1 MTDRIKVNQVLSQVE
16 TDTTPQ
22 IKVTQALSQVETDSP
37 PLIKVTQL
45 LAQVEVLI
53 LDIAVVGSG
62 GVQIDGTGPTFFTGP
77 VVPPVTWTVVQ
88 IVGSGGVAVSGAG
101 VIGTVGIIVT
111 PPSWTTVQIIGSG
124 GVQVSGAGVV
134 SAIGIGV
141 PPTIWT
147 SAEVI
152 GSGGVVVDGT
162 GSPSFIELLVNAVIA
177 HGGVEVGGQGVA
189 GFVGVTAP
197 TVTAFIASGGVQVG
211 GSGAPQFVQPISPTI
226 YAVVASG
233 GVEVGYYRLQ
243 VAGFIDPAT
252 LVSAVIA
259 SGGVVISGDAVVAL
273 DQPEV
278 FAVTTSGVQ
287 VQISGAGGFA
297 LISPAVFAVIGS
309 GGVIVGTLAEA
320 VEAYGT
326 WVLTGNKFSASVYSG
341 FDFNSYARYRGREYA
356 AGADG
361 IYLLGGSDDDGQPIH
376 PGVRLVTNFGSEKHK
391 RLRSIHLGRCGE
403 ETQVRVEADT
413 GEGTFIPEDNG
424 GRVVV
429 SRDLESQLFTLDFVD
444 FEQLSHLE
452 IAVLPLNK
460 R

>member
-1 MTDRIKVNQVLSQVE
+1 MTNRIKVNQVLSQVE
-16 TDTTPQ
+16 TDTTPR

-53 LDIAVVGSG
+53 LDFAVVGSG
-62 GVQIDGTGPTFFTGP
+62 GVQIDGAGTVFFTGAAI
-77 VVPPVTWTVVQ
+77 PPTIWTVVQ

-101 VIGTVGIIVT
+101 VIGTVGIVIQ
-111 PPSWTTVQIIGSG
+111 PPAWTTAVIVGSG
-124 GVQVSGAGVV
+124 GAEVSGAGDVSFIV
-134 SAIGIGV
+134 SAPIV
-141 PPTIWT
+141 AT
-147 SAEVI
+147 
-152 GSGGVVVDGT
+152 
-162 GSPSFIELLVNAVIA
+162 
-177 HGGVEVGGQGVA
+177 GGVEVGGAGVTALIEAVVYAVIAQGGVELGGQGVA
-189 GFVGVTAP
+189 RFVDVTAP

-297 LISPAVFAVIGS
+297 CITPAIFAVIAQ
-309 GGVIVGTLAEA
+309 GGVIVGSLAEA
-320 VEAYGT
+320 VETYET
-326 WVLTGNKFSASVYSG
+326 WVLTGNKFGASVYSG
-341 FDFNSYARYRGREYA
+341 FNFNSYARYRGREYA
-356 AGADG
+356 AGPDG
-361 IYLLGGSDDDGQPIH
+361 IYLLGGPDDDGQSIH
-376 PGVRLVTNFGSEKHK
+376 PGVRLVTNFASEKHK
-391 RLRSIHLGRCGE
+391 RLRSVHLGRCGDSA
-403 ETQVRVEADT
+403 QVRVKADT

-429 SRDLESQLFTLDFVD
+429 SRDLESQLFTLDIVD